1 MKNDKWKYKSIIMI
15 GIVFSTVTS
24 IIPRIADSYTMK
36 AAYILCDRV
45 LALGVSGALLEMK
58 KELKKVTVKSKIENL
73 EKILFD
79 AKNEIG
85 YNYVLDVKHSM
96 KQFSLLK
103 HPTKEQIVAN
113 ANMERNLLK
122 YYDEVHSGNY
132 NFYESIGFGDMSTLL
147 EKDILDSH
155 LMVMTV
161 KPVPEDNSPNLAL
174 AAHLNI
180 VLYPSGNPKDT
191 LINFVTIDFLED
203 YHQLTPEVTKKEDIT
218 AEQLELIDSK
228 VKLWSCIEIANLDR
242 LSALELKAL
251 RGKLMKEGTAFK
263 QKVNDFIQMNSEN
276 DKTTAELDSYFDD
289 VFAPEAE
296 KLQAIIDTSDIMCFK
311 KITGSLDP
319 FRFELNIGE
328 ASLDY
333 WFAYLEKFSIVDL
346 PTLNLVREEIK
357 LHKDYPR
364 FIPFVCVSNLY
375 KNMDE
380 MAMLMAKEIEDAELP
395 LPRKFI
401 PVDD

>member
-191 LINFVTIDFLED
+191 LINFVTIDFL
-203 YHQLTPEVTKKEDIT
+203 
-218 AEQLELIDSK
+218 
-228 VKLWSCIEIANLDR
+228 
-242 LSALELKAL
+242 
-251 RGKLMKEGTAFK
+251 
-263 QKVNDFIQMNSEN
+263 
-276 DKTTAELDSYFDD
+276 
-289 VFAPEAE
+289 
-296 KLQAIIDTSDIMCFK
+296 
-311 KITGSLDP
+311 
-319 FRFELNIGE
+319 
-328 ASLDY
+328 
-333 WFAYLEKFSIVDL
+333 
-346 PTLNLVREEIK
+346 
-357 LHKDYPR
+357 
-364 FIPFVCVSNLY
+364 
-375 KNMDE
+375 
-380 MAMLMAKEIEDAELP
+380 
-395 LPRKFI
+395 
-401 PVDD
+401 

>member
-1 MKNDKWKYKSIIMI
+1 
-15 GIVFSTVTS
+15 
-24 IIPRIADSYTMK
+24 
-36 AAYILCDRV
+36 
-45 LALGVSGALLEMK
+45 
-58 KELKKVTVKSKIENL
+58 
-73 EKILFD
+73 
-79 AKNEIG
+79 
-85 YNYVLDVKHSM
+85 
-96 KQFSLLK
+96 
-103 HPTKEQIVAN
+103 
-113 ANMERNLLK
+113 
-122 YYDEVHSGNY
+122 
-132 NFYESIGFGDMSTLL
+132 
-147 EKDILDSH
+147 
-155 LMVMTV
+155 
-161 KPVPEDNSPNLAL
+161 
-174 AAHLNI
+174 
-180 VLYPSGNPKDT
+180 
-191 LINFVTIDFLED
+191 
-203 YHQLTPEVTKKEDIT
+203 
-218 AEQLELIDSK
+218 
-228 VKLWSCIEIANLDR
+228 
-242 LSALELKAL
+242 
-251 RGKLMKEGTAFK
+251 MKEGTAFK

-311 KITGSLDP
+311 KITGSLNP